1 MTIIGLH
8 RKDPRAAIWNEVEC
22 GAYEADLALWE
33 ELTGELDD
41 DEKVLELGCGAG
53 RVVHH
58 LASRFPQLVIGL
70 DNDPDLVEAVWTRCH
85 SAGGDAEYA
94 DARKFSFGSEFG
106 LVLAPMQLVQLF
118 SNSRQRRAC
127 LSCAFDA
134 LSLGSKAAFSI
145 VEEMPPPPPESALPP
160 LPDVLQVDGWI
171 YSSLPLMP
179 IFETDWILL
188 RRLRQTVSPDGKM
201 TEEKSDTELR
211 VLTAARL
218 EQEATEVGFEPIGR
232 REIPPTDVHVGSTV
246 VLLEKAI

>member
-1 MTIIGLH
+1 MIIVGLH
-8 RKDPRAAIWNEVEC
+8 SKDPLAAIWNEVEC

-33 ELTGELDD
+33 ELVGELDD

-70 DNDPDLVEAVWTRCH
+70 DNDPDLVEAVWNRCH
-85 SAGGDAEYA
+85 SISGDAEYA
-94 DARKFSFGSEFG
+94 DARKFFFGSEFG

-127 LSCAFDA
+127 LSCVFDA

-145 VEEMPPPPPESALPP
+145 VEEMPPPPPEGTPPP
-160 LPDVLQVDGWI
+160 LPDVREIDGWI
-171 YSSLPLMP
+171 YSSLPLIP
-179 IFETDWILL
+179 IFETDWVLL
-188 RRLRQTVSPDGKM
+188 RRLRQVVAPDGSM
-201 TEEKSDTELR
+201 SEEKSDIELR
-211 VLTAARL
+211 VLTAAKL
-218 EQEATEVGFEPIGR
+218 EAEAAEIGFQPVGR
-232 REIPPTDVHVGSTV
+232 REIPPTEAYVGSTV